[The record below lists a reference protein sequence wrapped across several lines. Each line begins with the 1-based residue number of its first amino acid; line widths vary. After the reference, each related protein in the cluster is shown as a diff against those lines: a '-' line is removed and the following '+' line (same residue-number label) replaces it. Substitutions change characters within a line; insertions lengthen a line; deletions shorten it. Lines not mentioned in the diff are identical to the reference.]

1 MMRYIAIVV
10 ALVLGVYWAVEWV
23 LAHPGMATIT
33 WEMGDKLNVAE
44 MKTATLLLAVLT
56 ACIAFY
62 ILVAVLKRLVNMR
75 RILQR
80 LWDSR
85 LGHKANKAL
94 SLGLLQLTEGNWEKA
109 EKLLTDSAPYGDTP
123 LLNYLGAARA
133 AHMQDAYER
142 RDQWLKQAIAS
153 DAKANIAVGISQ
165 ADMQMSSGQLE
176 QASATLL
183 RLRDLAP
190 KHPYVLKLLAKVLY
204 RQENWDV
211 LLEVLPEVIKQNLLK
226 PEELASVQRATLQA
240 MFQQCVKNKQIERL
254 QTLWKKLPNAVRDDP
269 DALELYARALQAL
282 GDDLNSASLV
292 SSALN
297 KQWHAGLAEVFGKIR
312 HHSLG
317 NAIQQAEK
325 WQANQPN
332 NPVAQLLLARLY
344 NQQKLWGMAKSYYES
359 SLNQAPNAKAYLEL
373 AELLETMKEPENA
386 QRCYRLGLRYCIRG
400 EGEKLVL
407 TATQRPQVNPQAQ
420 PPLTPYNGL

>member
-1 MMRYIAIVV
+1 
-10 ALVLGVYWAVEWV
+10 
-23 LAHPGMATIT
+23 MATIT